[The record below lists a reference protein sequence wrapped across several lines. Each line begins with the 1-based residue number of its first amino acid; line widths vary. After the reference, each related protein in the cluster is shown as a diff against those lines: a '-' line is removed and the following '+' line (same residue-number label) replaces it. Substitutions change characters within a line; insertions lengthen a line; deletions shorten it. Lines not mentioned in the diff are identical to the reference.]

1 MEQKYGKKIRKFGT
15 VPMVFMPFICLL
27 VAVIVVFGAILNG
40 NLKNGGGLIS
50 LGLVISGVLMI
61 AVLIIVIRLITV
73 ARVEL
78 YDNAIVVYKLFGVDE
93 YPLEKV
99 SAILW
104 TFPGANAT
112 NSRAP
117 RTNNTFAEL
126 IVKGEPKGI
135 KLSADYYKDLEK
147 PLTAYQHERNS
158 PSDLETRTKHKY

>member
-27 VAVIVVFGAILNG
+27 VALIVVFGALLNS
-40 NLKNGGGLIS
+40 NLKKGAIISFPLI
-50 LGLVISGVLMI
+50 IAFVLMI
-61 AVLIIVIRLITV
+61 AVLIVVIRLIAV

-93 YPLEKV
+93 YPLEKI

-126 IVKGEPKGI
+126 IVKNQSKSV

-147 PLTAYQHERNS
+147 PLTAYQNERNI
-158 PSDLETRTKHKY
+158 PSDLETRTKHRY

>member
-15 VPMVFMPFICLL
+15 VPMVFMPFICLF
-27 VAVIVVFGAILNG
+27 AAFVIIFGALLNS
-40 NLKNGGGLIS
+40 NLKNGSIISFPLI
-50 LGLVISGVLMI
+50 IAFVLMI
-61 AVLIIVIRLITV
+61 GALVIVIRLIAV

-93 YPLEKV
+93 YPLENV

-104 TFPGANAT
+104 TFPGTNAT

-117 RTNNTFAEL
+117 RTNNTFAEV
-126 IVKGEPKGI
+126 IVKGPAKSV

-147 PLTAYQHERNS
+147 PLTAYQNQRNI
-158 PSDLETRTKHKY
+158 PSDLETRTKHRY

>member
-27 VAVIVVFGAILNG
+27 IALIVVFGAILNG
-40 NLKNGGGLIS
+40 NLKNGSIFS
-50 LGLVISGVLMI
+50 PAMVISGVLMI
-61 AVLIIVIRLITV
+61 LVLIVVIRLIAV

-93 YPLEKV
+93 YPLEKI

-135 KLSADYYKDLEK
+135 KLSADYYKGLEK
-147 PLTAYQHERNS
+147 PLTAYQNERNI

>member
-15 VPMVFMPFICLL
+15 VTMVFMPFICLL
-27 VAVIVVFGAILNG
+27 IALIVVFGALLNS
-40 NLKNGGGLIS
+40 NLKKGSLIS
-50 LGLVISGVLMI
+50 LPLIIAFVLMI
-61 AVLIIVIRLITV
+61 AVLVIVIRLIAV

-93 YPLEKV
+93 YPLEKI

-126 IVKGEPKGI
+126 IVKNQSKSV

-147 PLTAYQHERNS
+147 PLTAYQNERS
-158 PSDLETRTKHKY
+158 IPADLETRTKHRY

>member
-27 VAVIVVFGAILNG
+27 IALIVVFGAILNG
-40 NLKNGGGLIS
+40 NLKNGSIFS
-50 LGLVISGVLMI
+50 LAMVISGVLMI
-61 AVLIIVIRLITV
+61 LVLIVVIRLIAV

-93 YPLEKV
+93 YPLEKI

-135 KLSADYYKDLEK
+135 KLSADYYKGLEK
-147 PLTAYQHERNS
+147 PLTAYQNERNI
-158 PSDLETRTKHKY
+158 PSDLETRTKHRY

>member
-1 MEQKYGKKIRKFGT
+1 MEQKYGKKVNKFGT

-27 VAVIVVFGAILNG
+27 VALIVVFGAILNG
-40 NLKNGGGLIS
+40 NLKSGNLIS
-50 LGLVISGVLMI
+50 AALVISGVLMI
-61 AVLIIVIRLITV
+61 AVLIIVIRLIAV

-104 TFPGANAT
+104 TFPGANAV

-126 IVKGEPKGI
+126 IVKGEPKSI
-135 KLSADYYKDLEK
+135 KLSADYYKGLEK
-147 PLTAYQHERNS
+147 PLTAYQNERNI
-158 PSDLETRTKHKY
+158 PSDLETRAKHKY

>member
-27 VAVIVVFGAILNG
+27 VALIVVFGALLNS
-40 NLKNGGGLIS
+40 NLKSGNIISFALI
-50 LGLVISGVLMI
+50 VAFVLMI
-61 AVLIIVIRLITV
+61 AVLIVVIRLIAV

-93 YPLEKV
+93 YPLEKI

-126 IVKGEPKGI
+126 IVKNQSKSV
-135 KLSADYYKDLEK
+135 KLSADYYKGLEK
-147 PLTAYQHERNS
+147 PLTAYQNERNI
-158 PSDLETRTKHKY
+158 PSDLETRTKHRY

>member
-27 VAVIVVFGAILNG
+27 VALIVIFGALLNS
-40 NLKNGGGLIS
+40 NLKKGSLIS
-50 LGLVISGVLMI
+50 FPLIIAFVLMI
-61 AVLIIVIRLITV
+61 AVLVVVIRLIAV

-93 YPLEKV
+93 YPLEKI

-126 IVKGEPKGI
+126 IVKNQSKSV

-147 PLTAYQHERNS
+147 PLTAYQSERNI
-158 PSDLETRTKHKY
+158 PSDLETRTKHRY

>member
-27 VAVIVVFGAILNG
+27 IALIVVFGAILNG
-40 NLKNGGGLIS
+40 NLKSGNIFS
-50 LGLVISGVLMI
+50 LALVVSGVLMI
-61 AVLIIVIRLITV
+61 AVLVVVIRIIAV

-93 YPLEKV
+93 YPLEKI

-126 IVKGEPKGI
+126 IVKGQSKSV

-147 PLTAYQHERNS
+147 PLTAYQNERNI
-158 PSDLETRTKHKY
+158 PSDLETRTKHRY

>member
-1 MEQKYGKKIRKFGT
+1 MEEKYGKKLRKFGT
-15 VPMVFMPFICLL
+15 VPMVFMPFVCLE
-27 VAVIVVFGAILNG
+27 VALIVIFGAVLNS
-40 NLKNGGGLIS
+40 NLKSGQIIS
-50 LGLVISGVLMI
+50 VALVIAFILMI
-61 AVLIIVIRLITV
+61 AVLIVVIRLIAV

-93 YPLEKV
+93 YPLEKI

-104 TFPGANAT
+104 TFPGANAI
-112 NSRAP
+112 NSRAA

-126 IVKGEPKGI
+126 IVKGESKSV

-147 PLTAYQHERNS
+147 PLTAYQNEREI

>member
-27 VAVIVVFGAILNG
+27 IALIVVFGALLNS
-40 NLKNGGGLIS
+40 NLKKGSLIS
-50 LGLVISGVLMI
+50 LPLIIAFVLMI
-61 AVLIIVIRLITV
+61 AVLVIVIRLIAV

-93 YPLEKV
+93 YPLEKI

-104 TFPGANAT
+104 TFPGANAA

-117 RTNNTFAEL
+117 RPNNTFAEL
-126 IVKGEPKGI
+126 IVKNQSKSV

-147 PLTAYQHERNS
+147 PLTAYQNERNI
-158 PSDLETRTKHKY
+158 PSDLETRTKHRY

>member
-27 VAVIVVFGAILNG
+27 IALIVVFGAILNG
-40 NLKNGGGLIS
+40 NLKSGNLIS
-50 LGLVISGVLMI
+50 FALIVSFVLMI
-61 AVLIIVIRLITV
+61 AVLIAVIRLIAV

-93 YPLEKV
+93 YPIEKI

-104 TFPGANAT
+104 TFPGANAN

-126 IVKGEPKGI
+126 IVKGEPKGV

-147 PLTAYQHERNS
+147 PLTAYQNERNI